1 MKNKKLF
8 VSLMMMALFALSIG
22 VASGKTEAVSG
33 DVVLDQ
39 NCVITDKVING
50 SVYIPC
56 DSVVTFEGTISISG
70 NLYIWGTLNNRSQ
83 LTVSDTCYC
92 LHYGSMLSAGD
103 YDYGYLNNYGNV
115 KANKVVVQGD
125 WIGTPIPGFSTP
137 APVEPKPTAIGE
149 SGSGSEN
156 LVLDESGI
164 ITDKVIDGD
173 VYITYDN
180 TITFEGTVS
189 VSGNLYIWGTLNNRG
204 QLTVSDTCYC
214 LHYGSMSSAGDYSYG
229 YFNNYAHADINK
241 MVVNATWIN
250 TPIPG
255 HPTVPPKTPTP
266 TIKPTATLTPKPTAK
281 PTPTMTIAPI
291 ESDGWSFADGKLII
305 NKTCSMQDYSFG
317 SAPWYKYHSAVT
329 SITLEAGL
337 TQIGKNAF
345 YGFENIKSIR
355 VPKSVKTIGTWA
367 FMGCSS
373 LETIIIEMGVK
384 EINSFAFND
393 CTNLKSI
400 TIPEGL
406 DCGFLSIFEDGTN
419 VTGLINY
426 RNASAV
432 EYFKKYDVAY
442 VLSCEDVHRKT
453 EEIIENFTDATCI
466 DDGSY
471 DEVVRCVICN
481 YGVERETTVIPATG
495 HTLAIDKG
503 FEETCTEKGLSDG
516 THCIVCKAVIDEQ
529 KEIPARG
536 HDFIVDEP
544 VKDMRVGDR
553 FSLGITSL
561 CGCDLKEAIEWR
573 ISNNDI
579 IAIDDD
585 GNNRFITVSSG
596 VATLTAV
603 LKDPIGNASSCIT
616 IVHSDEKMV
625 LPSNLVTI
633 NEEAFANSGAKEI
646 DIPASVTVIG
656 KGAFNGSSAGIITIR
671 GMDTDIEEGAFED
684 CDNLT
689 LVCFAGSKAEQ
700 YAIENNI
707 PFVCR

>member
-8 VSLMMMALFALSIG
+8 VTLTMMALFALSIG
-22 VASGKTEAVSG
+22 VASGKTETMSG

-56 DSVVTFEGTISISG
+56 DSVVTFEGTVSISG

-83 LTVSDTCYC
+83 LTVSNKCYC

-103 YDYGYLNNYGNV
+103 YDYGYLNNYGRI
-115 KANKVVVQGD
+115 KVDETVVRGD
-125 WIGTPIPGFSTP
+125 
-137 APVEPKPTAIGE
+137 
-149 SGSGSEN
+149 
-156 LVLDESGI
+156 
-164 ITDKVIDGD
+164 
-173 VYITYDN
+173 
-180 TITFEGTVS
+180 
-189 VSGNLYIWGTLNNRG
+189 
-204 QLTVSDTCYC
+204 
-214 LHYGSMSSAGDYSYG
+214 
-229 YFNNYAHADINK
+229 
-241 MVVNATWIN
+241 WIN

-281 PTPTMTIAPI
+281 PTATLTPKPTVKPTPTMTIAPI
-291 ESDGWSFADGKLII
+291 EADGWSYVDGKLII
-305 NKTCSMQDYSFG
+305 NKTCGMQDYSFG

-355 VPKSVKTIGTWA
+355 VPESVKTIGTWA

-406 DCGFLSIFEDGTN
+406 DCGFLSIFEEGTN
-419 VTGLINY
+419 ITGLINY
-426 RNASAV
+426 RNTSAV

-471 DEVVRCVICN
+471 DKVVRCIICN

-573 ISNNDI
+573 TSNNDI

-585 GNNRFITVSSG
+585 DNNRFITVSSG

-603 LKDPIGNASSCIT
+603 SKDPIGNASSCIT

-656 KGAFNGSSAGIITIR
+656 KGAFDGSSAGIITIR
-671 GMDTDIEEGAFED
+671 GMDTNIEEGAFKD

-700 YAIENNI
+700 YAIDNNI